1 MDADLVL
8 FLALSS
14 FAIAI
19 AGATAFVIFWPL
31 ALVHIRDRHPPI
43 TAQLGEGAFLTP
55 RALWWLLHGDYRAA
69 QDPYLSGLATPSRVS
84 LLVILGGIAMGA
96 ILALIASIGPRLR
109 RSRQMRQLQ
118 DTVAAQGSR
127 IHSLEAQLHQAQT
140 PAKESSSFLSEL

>member
-31 ALVHIRDRHPPI
+31 ALVHIRDRHPPK
-43 TAQLGEGAFLTP
+43 P

-84 LLVILGGIAMGA
+84 LLVILGGIAMGGLLWL
-96 ILALIASIGPRLR
+96 LAGV
-109 RSRQMRQLQ
+109 LQ
-118 DTVAAQGSR
+118 
-127 IHSLEAQLHQAQT
+127 
-140 PAKESSSFLSEL
+140 